1 MAIDPGLISG
11 GIGLIS
17 SLFGGKKKAPR
28 NPFLDSQRAALDA
41 AQGIVRNTNLTDL
54 DQKLLENYRN
64 EVNRQSE
71 RAISAQNAS
80 DFARNDQPLVDSER
94 GVARGV
100 IARSGAEAIANLST
114 QLDASRPDRG
124 IGMWERIASM
134 SGAGYGNQN
143 TQNQMDMQAQSAY
156 DQGLAGIADLVTRSI
171 KSSGRRAG
179 TPGYN
184 PNAPDWRN
192 PSGNARTPNYGFDVA
207 NGQSAFDKYGSG
219 IRLR

>member
-28 NPFLDSQRAALDA
+28 NPFLDSQRSALDA

-64 EVNRQSE
+64 EINRQSE

-143 TQNQMDMQAQSAY
+143 TQNQMDMQAQASY
-156 DQGLAGIADLVTRSI
+156 DQGLAGIADLITRSM
-171 KSSGRRAG
+171 KPKVSGNATDNRRDTSS
-179 TPGYN
+179 YFS
-184 PNAPDWRN
+184 
-192 PSGNARTPNYGFDVA
+192 SGNARTPNYGFDVA

>member
-41 AQGIVRNTNLTDL
+41 AQGIVRNTNLADL
-54 DQKLLENYRN
+54 DQKILEQYRT
-64 EVNRQSE
+64 EINRQAD

-100 IARSGAEAIANLST
+100 IARSAGEGVANLAT
-114 QLDASRPDRG
+114 QLEASRPDRG
-124 IGMWERIASM
+124 LGMWERIAGM
-134 SGAGYGNQN
+134 SGAGYQNQANQN
-143 TQNQMDMQAQSAY
+143 AMDMQAQSSY
-156 DQGLAGIADLVTRSI
+156 DQGLAGIADLISRSI
-171 KSSGRRAG
+171 KPKASSGSTAG
-179 TPGYN
+179 RSTETSSYFGSARSLN
-184 PNAPDWRN
+184 PFSDESNEFL
-192 PSGNARTPNYGFDVA
+192 G
-207 NGQSAFDKYGSG
+207 KYGKR
-219 IRLR
+219 IKLDD

>member
-41 AQGIVRNTNLTDL
+41 AQGIVRNTNLADL
-54 DQKLLENYRN
+54 DQKILEQYRT
-64 EVNRQSE
+64 EINRQAD

-100 IARSGAEAIANLST
+100 IARSAGEATANLAT
-114 QLDASRPDRG
+114 QLEASRPDRG
-124 IGMWERIASM
+124 LGMWERIASM
-134 SGAGYGNQN
+134 GGAGYGNQAN
-143 TQNQMDMQAQSAY
+143 QNQMDAQAQSSY
-156 DQGLAGIADLVTRSI
+156 DQGLAGLAGLLSRSI
-171 KSSGRRAG
+171 KPKASRGTSSSQESNSFSPYFA
-179 TPGYN
+179 PGATQSN
-184 PNAPDWRN
+184 M
-192 PSGNARTPNYGFDVA
+192 YGEPIFRPL
-207 NGQSAFDKYGSG
+207 N
-219 IRLR
+219 R

>member
-1 MAIDPGLISG
+1 MAIDPGLIST
-11 GIGLIS
+11 GIGLLG

-41 AQGIVRNTNLTDL
+41 AQGIVRDTNLNDL
-54 DQKLLENYRN
+54 DQKILENYRN
-64 EVNRQSE
+64 EINRQSE

-134 SGAGYGNQN
+134 SGAGYGNQAN
-143 TQNQMDMQAQSAY
+143 QNQMDMQAQASY
-156 DQGLAGIADLVTRSI
+156 DQGIAGIADLITRSM
-171 KSSGRRAG
+171 KPKASRSAG
-179 TPGYN
+179 SQSESPSFSPYFAPGATQSN
-184 PNAPDWRN
+184 M
-192 PSGNARTPNYGFDVA
+192 YGDPIYRPL
-207 NGQSAFDKYGSG
+207 N
-219 IRLR
+219 R